1 MIDIQR
7 LRISL
12 DRILAGTGII
22 LIAIAFINAS
32 FIPEQAEQDL
42 RQRVQQEVAQTGRSA
57 ILPEESIF
65 YRQIRAHSRMLQNS
79 YLGATGIVLLAA
91 GAFGMVLSRPK

>member
-1 MIDIQR
+1 MDIQR
-7 LRISL
+7 LRIFL
-12 DRILAGTGII
+12 NHILAGTGIL
-22 LIAIAFINAS
+22 LIAISFINAS

-42 RQRVQQEVAQTGRSA
+42 RERVQQEVKQTGRSA
-57 ILPEESIF
+57 ILLEESIF